1 MMTTINEDLSI
12 KTVSS
17 NSEDTLEHDY
27 EQQQHSQLNG

>member
-1 MMTTINEDLSI
+1 MTTINEDLSI

-27 EQQQHSQLNG
+27 EQQHSQLNE